1 VNGEQQNAAEA
12 LAEELG
18 KASGQAGLA
27 RVEQESRQEQG
38 QRQEQPPEFGQG
50 GARGGVGVGDETLGV
65 ESAMELFALGRERIG
80 RVVAGQRELIDQAL
94 LTLLCG
100 GHALVEGVPG
110 VAKTLAVKTLARFLS
125 LAFQRVQGTP
135 DMMPA
140 DILGTNVFSPQ
151 TNAFALHKGPVFT
164 QFLLADEINRMPPR
178 TQAALLE
185 AMEERQVTMD
195 REAHALDAYFTV
207 FATQNPLE
215 FEGTY
220 PLPEAQLDRFL
231 LKIRVGY
238 PTLAEERVVLE
249 RHHASA
255 EGKPLAQI
263 EIEPIPFAV
272 LARARAEVAAVR
284 VEPALFDYLLAVVR
298 RTREWPAIA
307 LGASPR
313 AAAALLLVAKGY
325 AARDGRDFM
334 LPDDVKQAAL
344 PVLRHRLSL
353 RPEAEL
359 EGFDPDRVIAD
370 VLAATAL
377 PK

>member
-1 VNGEQQNAAEA
+1 VSELEIGSGEVQQVQAA
-12 LAEELG
+12 LQLF
-18 KASGQAGLA
+18 
-27 RVEQESRQEQG
+27 EQG
-38 QRQEQPPEFGQG
+38 REQ
-50 GARGGVGVGDETLGV
+50 
-65 ESAMELFALGRERIG
+65 IG
-80 RVVAGQRELIDQAL
+80 RVIAGQQELIEQSL

-125 LAFQRVQGTP
+125 LVFRRVQGTP

-140 DILGTNVFSPQ
+140 DILGTTVFSPK
-151 TNAFALHKGPVFT
+151 TNEFSLHKGPVFT

-185 AMEERQVTMD
+185 SMEERQVTMD
-195 REAHALDAYFTV
+195 GEAHALDDYFTV

-231 LKIRVGY
+231 IKIRVGY
-238 PTLAEERVVLE
+238 PALADERSILE
-249 RHHASA
+249 RHHASLEA
-255 EGKPLAQI
+255 KDLESMA
-263 EIEPIPFAV
+263 IEPVEFSLLAAARREIRAV
-272 LARARAEVAAVR
+272 K
-284 VEPALFDYLLAVVR
+284 VEPVIFDYLLAVVR
-298 RTREWPAIA
+298 RTREWPTVS

-313 AAAALLLVAKGY
+313 ASASLMLVAKAY
-325 AARDGRDFM
+325 AARDGRDF
-334 LPDDVKQAAL
+334 LIPDDVKQAAV
-344 PVLRHRLSL
+344 PVLRHRLVL

-359 EGFDPDRVIAD
+359 EGFDTDRVVAD
-370 VLAATAL
+370 ILAATAL

>member
-1 VNGEQQNAAEA
+1 VSESGVAGSEAQEVQAA
-12 LAEELG
+12 LELF
-18 KASGQAGLA
+18 
-27 RVEQESRQEQG
+27 EQG
-38 QRQEQPPEFGQG
+38 REQ
-50 GARGGVGVGDETLGV
+50 
-65 ESAMELFALGRERIG
+65 IG
-80 RVVAGQRELIDQAL
+80 RVIAGQQQLVEQAL

-125 LAFQRVQGTP
+125 LTFRRVQGTP

-140 DILGTNVFSPQ
+140 DILGTTVFSPK
-151 TNAFALHKGPVFT
+151 TNEFSLHKGPVFT
-164 QFLLADEINRMPPR
+164 QFLLTDEINRMPPR

-185 AMEERQVTMD
+185 CMEERQVTMD
-195 REAHALDAYFTV
+195 GEAHVLDDYFTV

-231 LKIRVGY
+231 IKIKVPY
-238 PTLAEERVVLE
+238 PKLEDERTVLE
-249 RHHASA
+249 RHHASVEA
-255 EGKPLAQI
+255 KDLEQTS
-263 EIEPIPFAV
+263 IEPVEFSL
-272 LARARAEVAAVR
+272 LARARREIRAVK
-284 VEPALFDYLLAVVR
+284 VEPAIFDYLLAVVR
-298 RTREWPAIA
+298 RTREWPTVS

-313 AAAALLLVAKGY
+313 ASASLLIVAKAY
-325 AARDGRDFM
+325 AAKDGRDF
-334 LPDDVKQAAL
+334 LIPDDIKQAAV
-344 PVLRHRLSL
+344 PTLRHRLVL

-359 EGFDPDRVIAD
+359 EGFDTDRVIAD

>member
-1 VNGEQQNAAEA
+1 LESAGGDVQQVQAA
-12 LAEELG
+12 LQLF
-18 KASGQAGLA
+18 
-27 RVEQESRQEQG
+27 EQG
-38 QRQEQPPEFGQG
+38 REQ
-50 GARGGVGVGDETLGV
+50 
-65 ESAMELFALGRERIG
+65 IG
-80 RVVAGQRELIDQAL
+80 RVIAGQQELIEQAL

-125 LAFQRVQGTP
+125 LVFRRVQGTP

-140 DILGTNVFSPQ
+140 DILGTTVFSPK
-151 TNAFALHKGPVFT
+151 TNEFSLHKGPVFT

-185 AMEERQVTMD
+185 SMEERQVTMD
-195 REAHALDAYFTV
+195 GDAHLLDDYFTV

-231 LKIRVGY
+231 IKIKVGY
-238 PTLAEERVVLE
+238 PALADERSILE
-249 RHHASA
+249 RHHVSFEAKDLELMA
-255 EGKPLAQI
+255 
-263 EIEPIPFAV
+263 IEPVEFSLLAAARREIRAV
-272 LARARAEVAAVR
+272 K
-284 VEPALFDYLLAVVR
+284 VEPLIFDYLLAIVR
-298 RTREWPAIA
+298 RTREWPTIS

-313 AAAALLLVAKGY
+313 ASASLMLVAKAY
-325 AARDGRDFM
+325 AAREGRDF
-334 LPDDVKQAAL
+334 LIPDDVKLAAV
-344 PVLRHRLSL
+344 PVLRHRLVL

-359 EGFDPDRVIAD
+359 EGFDTDRVVAD
-370 VLAATAL
+370 VLGATAL

>member
-1 VNGEQQNAAEA
+1 VSELETSSGDVQEVRAA
-12 LAEELG
+12 LQLF
-18 KASGQAGLA
+18 
-27 RVEQESRQEQG
+27 EQG
-38 QRQEQPPEFGQG
+38 REQ
-50 GARGGVGVGDETLGV
+50 
-65 ESAMELFALGRERIG
+65 IG
-80 RVVAGQRELIDQAL
+80 RVIAGQQELIEQAL

-125 LAFQRVQGTP
+125 LVFRRVQGTP

-140 DILGTNVFSPQ
+140 DILGTTVFSPK
-151 TNAFALHKGPVFT
+151 TNEFSLHKGPVFT

-185 AMEERQVTMD
+185 SMEERQVTMD
-195 REAHALDAYFTV
+195 CEAHPLDDYFTV

-231 LKIRVGY
+231 IKIKVGY
-238 PTLAEERVVLE
+238 PLLADERTILE
-249 RHHASA
+249 RHHASLEA
-255 EGKPLAQI
+255 KDLELMA
-263 EIEPIPFAV
+263 IEPVEFSFLAAARREIRAV
-272 LARARAEVAAVR
+272 K
-284 VEPALFDYLLAVVR
+284 VEPVIFDYLLAVVR
-298 RTREWPAIA
+298 RTREWPTVS

-313 AAAALLLVAKGY
+313 ASASLLIVAKAY
-325 AARDGRDFM
+325 AARDGRDF
-334 LPDDVKQAAL
+334 LIPDDVKQAAV
-344 PVLRHRLSL
+344 PVLRHRLVL

-359 EGFDPDRVIAD
+359 EGFDTDRVVAD
-370 VLAATAL
+370 ILAATAL

>member
-1 VNGEQQNAAEA
+1 MNEVGQKGTELSEPQREA
-12 LAEELG
+12 
-18 KASGQAGLA
+18 
-27 RVEQESRQEQG
+27 VESC
-38 QRQEQPPEFGQG
+38 
-50 GARGGVGVGDETLGV
+50 GV
-65 ESAMELFALGRERIG
+65 ESAMKLFEHGRTQIG
-80 RVVAGQRELIDQAL
+80 RVIAGQEEMIDQAL

-100 GHALVEGVPG
+100 GHALIEGVPG
-110 VAKTLAVKTLARFLS
+110 VAKTLTVKTLARFLS
-125 LAFQRVQGTP
+125 LSFHRVQGTP

-140 DILGTNVFSPQ
+140 DILGTNVFWQQ
-151 TNAFALHKGPVFT
+151 TNTFALHKGPVFT

-185 AMEERQVTMD
+185 SMEERQVTMD
-195 REAHALDAYFTV
+195 GEAHQLDDYFTV

-238 PTLAEERVVLE
+238 PALADERRVLE
-249 RHHASA
+249 RHHSIA
-255 EGKPLAQI
+255 EAKDLERRDLQPVD
-263 EIEPIPFAV
+263 FAV
-272 LARARAEVAAVR
+272 LSAARAEVRAVR
-284 VEPALFDYLLAVVR
+284 VEPALFDYLLALVR
-298 RTREWPAIA
+298 RTREWPTIV

-313 AAAALLLVAKGY
+313 AAAALLMVSKGY
-325 AARDGRDFM
+325 AVRDGRDF
-334 LPDDVKQAAL
+334 LIPDDIKKAAV

-370 VLAATAL
+370 VIAATAL

>member
-1 VNGEQQNAAEA
+1 MD
-12 LAEELG
+12 
-18 KASGQAGLA
+18 
-27 RVEQESRQEQG
+27 EQG
-38 QRQEQPPEFGQG
+38 QVEGKTGGVEAALRLFELGRQEIGKVIAGQG
-50 GARGGVGVGDETLGV
+50 
-65 ESAMELFALGRERIG
+65 
-80 RVVAGQRELIDQAL
+80 ELIDQAIV
-94 LTLLCG
+94 TLLCG

-110 VAKTLAVKTLARFLS
+110 VAKTLAVKTLARFLQ
-125 LAFQRVQGTP
+125 LQFQRVQGTP

-140 DILGTNVFSPQ
+140 DILGTTVFDQ
-151 TNAFALHKGPVFT
+151 RTNAFSLHKGPVFT

-185 AMEERQVTMD
+185 SMEERQVTMD
-195 REAHALDAYFTV
+195 GESHALDGFFTV

-238 PTLAEERVVLE
+238 PALADEREVLE
-249 RHHASA
+249 RHHASLQA
-255 EGKPLAQI
+255 KDLERREMSLVDLALL
-263 EIEPIPFAV
+263 EA
-272 LARARAEVAAVR
+272 ARAEVRAVR

-298 RTREWPAIA
+298 RTREWPTIA

-313 AAAALLLVAKGY
+313 AAAALLLVAKAH
-325 AARDGRDFM
+325 AAREGRDF
-334 LPDDVKQAAL
+334 LIPDDVKTAAL

>member
-1 VNGEQQNAAEA
+1 MSELESGGGDLQQVQAA
-12 LAEELG
+12 LQLF
-18 KASGQAGLA
+18 
-27 RVEQESRQEQG
+27 EQG
-38 QRQEQPPEFGQG
+38 REQ
-50 GARGGVGVGDETLGV
+50 
-65 ESAMELFALGRERIG
+65 IG
-80 RVVAGQRELIDQAL
+80 RVIAGQQEMIEQAL

-125 LAFQRVQGTP
+125 LVFRRVQGTP

-140 DILGTNVFSPQ
+140 DILGTTVFSPK
-151 TNAFALHKGPVFT
+151 TNEFSLHKGPVFT

-185 AMEERQVTMD
+185 SMEERQVTMD
-195 REAHALDAYFTV
+195 GEAHLLDDYFTV

-231 LKIRVGY
+231 IKIKVGY
-238 PTLAEERVVLE
+238 PALADERSVLE
-249 RHHASA
+249 RHHVSLEAKDLELMA
-255 EGKPLAQI
+255 
-263 EIEPIPFAV
+263 IEPVEFSLLAAARREIRAV
-272 LARARAEVAAVR
+272 KI
-284 VEPALFDYLLAVVR
+284 EPVIFDYLLAIVR
-298 RTREWPAIA
+298 RTREWPTVS

-313 AAAALLLVAKGY
+313 ASASLMLVAKAY
-325 AARDGRDFM
+325 AARDGRDF
-334 LPDDVKQAAL
+334 LIPDDVKLAAV
-344 PVLRHRLSL
+344 PVLRHRLVL

-359 EGFDPDRVIAD
+359 EGFDTDRVIAD
-370 VLAATAL
+370 ILAATAL

>member
-1 VNGEQQNAAEA
+1 MNQPQPGPTAIDESSSVRQILA
-12 LAEELG
+12 LF
-18 KASGQAGLA
+18 
-27 RVEQESRQEQG
+27 EQG
-38 QRQEQPPEFGQG
+38 HAQ
-50 GARGGVGVGDETLGV
+50 
-65 ESAMELFALGRERIG
+65 IG
-80 RVVAGQRELIDQAL
+80 LVIAGQEELIDQAL

-125 LAFQRVQGTP
+125 LSFQRVQGTP

-140 DILGTNVFSPQ
+140 DILGTNVFSPP
-151 TNAFALHKGPVFT
+151 TNQFSLHKGPVFT

-185 AMEERQVTMD
+185 CMEERQVTMD
-195 REAHALDAYFTV
+195 GESHILDDFFTV

-238 PTLAEERVVLE
+238 PTLADERRVLE
-249 RHHASA
+249 RHHASLEA
-255 EGKPLAQI
+255 KDLERRDLA
-263 EIEPIPFAV
+263 PVDFAV
-272 LARARAEVAAVR
+272 LAAARAEVRAVR
-284 VEPALFDYLLAVVR
+284 VEPALFDYLLALIR
-298 RTREWPAIA
+298 RTREWPTIA

-313 AAAALLLVAKGY
+313 AAAALLLVSKGY
-325 AARDGRDFM
+325 AAREGRDF
-334 LPDDVKQAAL
+334 LIPDDVKLAAP
-344 PVLRHRLSL
+344 PVLRHRLAL

-370 VLAATAL
+370 VLAAIAL